1 LGYVLHQGDCLDVMR
16 GMDANSVDTVVTDP
30 PYGLSDHNPQA
41 VIDCLRSWLDGDAYH
56 SDKKGFMGKAW
67 DAWVPGPDVW
77 RECLRVLKP
86 GGMMLVFAG
95 TRSMDLMSLAI
106 RLAGFELRDSI
117 GYAHDGGG
125 APLMAWTYGQ
135 GFPKSLAIDKALEKA
150 IVAEIEKQGHEFTG
164 WADE

>member
-1 LGYVLHQGDCLDVMR
+1 VTYTLHCGDCLDVMR
-16 GMDANSVDTVVTDP
+16 GMDANSVDTVITDP

-106 RLAGFELRDSI
+106 RLAGLELRDSI

-135 GFPKSLAIDKALEKA
+135 GFPKSLAIDKALERA
-150 IVAEIEKQGHEFTG
+150 IVAEIEKQGYEFTG